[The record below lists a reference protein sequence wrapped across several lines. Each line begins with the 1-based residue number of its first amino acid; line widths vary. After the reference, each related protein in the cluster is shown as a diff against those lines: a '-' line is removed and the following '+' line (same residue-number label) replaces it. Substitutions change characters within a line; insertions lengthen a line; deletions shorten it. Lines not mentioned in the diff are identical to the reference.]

1 MQQVAVASAQQGF
14 SVAQKAREGRTSTNA
29 TTLSP
34 GASVEARTRPR
45 PATSPEA
52 AAIQQ
57 VQRPAQMVPEIAA
70 VSLHSSPA
78 LSRGWLRL
86 LPRADGGDEQGND
99 TLDEFT
105 EIEHSPQRAPPGLE
119 GGVGLD

>member
-86 LPRADGGDEQGND
+86 VPLADEEVEEDNE
-99 TLDEFT
+99 TLDEFSGEEPT
-105 EIEHSPQRAPPGLE
+105 QQKE
-119 GGVGLD
+119 